1 MQLQLSYSTNE
12 RIHRESLL
20 FIYAGESP
28 TTTAAEELCNEEVR
42 SICMRVRDN
51 NIQHNFVL
59 LEQSACIIGYL
70 KISPVCKFMMPQD
83 WVLISR
89 FLLHLQLIVQMC
101 TYYYNTLQYG

>member
-28 TTTAAEELCNEEVR
+28 TTTVAEELSNEEVR
-42 SICMRVRDN
+42 SICMRLRDT
-51 NIQHNFVL
+51 NIQHDFVL

-70 KISPVCKFMMPQD
+70 KFSPVCKFMMLQD

-89 FLLHLQLIVQMC
+89 FLLHLQLP
-101 TYYYNTLQYG
+101 